1 MDNIRY
7 KYEVTPS
14 NETLVTSG
22 DLKEIMTYITRQAQ
36 IIYPRLRDRSPEA
49 AEFFRMGLAA
59 VFADPRSPVWHGTG
73 RIDNGIDLLVIKEK
87 HAGGV
92 THESHLQKAG

>member
-14 NETLVTSG
+14 GETLVGSG
-22 DLKEIMTYITRQAQ
+22 ELMEIMVHISRQAQ
-36 IIYPRLRDRSPEA
+36 IIYARLKDRSPEA
-49 AEFFRMGLAA
+49 AEDFHMGLAA
-59 VFADPRSPVWHGTG
+59 MFADPRSPVWHGTG
-73 RIDNGIDLLVIKEK
+73 RINSGIDCLIVKEK